1 MLHQIAK
8 WKFGEVKQVVS
19 ESVDCDEGGTWS
31 DVHLMSH
38 AYKNTQNVDEQMIL
52 VLSQVS

>member
-1 MLHQIAK
+1 
-8 WKFGEVKQVVS
+8 VKQVVS

-31 DVHLMSH
+31 DVHLMRH